1 MEKAK
6 VLEFLQRRER
16 ELVHQTHHPPPKS
29 ETGLF
34 FGVYPLSREDGVLMS
49 RPMFELMLLHL
60 DKGDLD
66 ARSLAQMLVEATGIA
81 LPVPPPN
88 V

>member
-1 MEKAK
+1 MVEKAK

-16 ELVHQTHHPPPKS
+16 ELVNQTHLPPPKS

-49 RPMFELMLLHL
+49 RPMFELILIHL
-60 DKGDLD
+60 SKGDLD
-66 ARSLAQMLVEATGIA
+66 AKSIGVMLTEATGIEA
-81 LPVPPPN
+81 PSPT
-88 V
+88 